1 MFPICVPAIICPFR
15 YRSSLFLYS
24 RPFKLPDQEH
34 LPGKLPGQGYTPGK
48 LAFWRDENVFIIS
61 FCTEFLTVHSTNQ
74 AIYLSL
80 IFLRGRDFSQNVFLY
95 RNPSFNYN
103 PFFPV
108 YEIPYVITD
117 TVVKV
122 HE

>member
-1 MFPICVPAIICPFR
+1 M
-15 YRSSLFLYS
+15 
-24 RPFKLPDQEH
+24 
-34 LPGKLPGQGYTPGK
+34 
-48 LAFWRDENVFIIS
+48 FIIS
-61 FCTEFLTVHSTNQ
+61 FCTEFLAGQSLNQ
-74 AIYLSL
+74 SVYIGL
-80 IFLRGRDFSQNVFLY
+80 IFQRGRDFSQNVFLY

-117 TVVKV
+117 LVVKV

>member
-1 MFPICVPAIICPFR
+1 MFPICVPVIICLGFR
-15 YRSSLFLYS
+15 ISSILDSGY
-24 RPFKLPDQEH
+24 H
-34 LPGKLPGQGYTPGK
+34 LS
-48 LAFWRDENVFIIS
+48 WIS
-61 FCTEFLTVHSTNQ
+61 DIVCTEFLTVHSTNQ

-80 IFLRGRDFSQNVFLY
+80 IFLRGRDFSQNVFLC

-117 TVVKV
+117 LVVKV